1 MQHLNPY
8 VHAYRHMYAVTRN
21 CGGPAELR
29 FHFATGITPDPQ
41 RYNAATPSSEVAVVY
56 TGDKPPCHGLMVY
69 PYPQKSGA
77 YTHRANYLSDHVD
90 PIAYPLLFL
99 DGQHGWHPQLRT
111 VTIEGRGPE
120 QRSKIS
126 QREFF
131 THRLMQRA
139 PVGYFQPTDSTGPQG
154 SKRVASSSPLSPHVH
169 APKAQKNSSTVP
181 LLKSSPAAATASPGA
196 SDLTLPC
203 SFCPISPTRPSA
215 TSNFPTTASG

>member
-21 CGGPAELR
+21 CDAPAELR
-29 FHFATGITPDPQ
+29 FHFATGITPDPR

-69 PYPQKSGA
+69 PYPRESGL
-77 YTHRANYLSDHVD
+77 YTRRASYLSDHVD
-90 PIAYPLLFL
+90 PLAYPLLFL

-120 QRSKIS
+120 QRSNIS

-131 THRLMQRA
+131 THRLMQCA
-139 PVGYFQPTDSTGPQG
+139 PWAISNPQTRLDHRVKSVLLHQVPCHPTYMRRKHRKIVLPYRCLSRLLLLRQPRLG
-154 SKRVASSSPLSPHVH
+154 
-169 APKAQKNSSTVP
+169 
-181 LLKSSPAAATASPGA
+181 
-196 SDLTLPC
+196 LP
-203 SFCPISPTRPSA
+203 T
-215 TSNFPTTASG
+215 